1 MDGSLVGDANVLSV
15 DGTMRVVSDE
25 FSINLLNPEQEAYR
39 SKANK
44 YNRLVSSWSVSTNQ
58 LPLHDPFYFV
68 LDIIN
73 IREVEIGQVFL

>member
-44 YNRLVSSWSVSTNQ
+44 YNRLVSS
-58 LPLHDPFYFV
+58 
-68 LDIIN
+68 
-73 IREVEIGQVFL
+73 